1 MYYGQLKNLSS
12 RTSFST
18 RRTIRPREACKIT
31 AIFYGLLTL
40 IFIIL
45 TFTCYIIKKH
55 NIILFNTMVDP
66 SFRLMSF
73 ESWPFRW
80 RLHRLLQWRSH
91 LLACP
96 SKCPGLSSC
105 PLSWVCVAT
114 RHHSCLA
121 FVTCG
126 DRIVAS
132 AVAQRG
138 WGVSVVGGGMPE
150 CILWIVLTKRWGVS
164 VGTHCRFLF
173 FGFFGESFFSQVWP
187 F

>member
-45 TFTCYIIKKH
+45 TFTCYIIK
-55 NIILFNTMVDP
+55 NIILNCSTQWLTHHLDLWALSHDHFGGDCIGCCSGGAT
-66 SFRLMSF
+66 
-73 ESWPFRW
+73 SWHVRASA
-80 RLHRLLQWRSH
+80 R
-91 LLACP
+91 ACP
-96 SKCPGLSSC
+96 VVH
-105 PLSWVCVAT
+105 SWVCVAT

-138 WGVSVVGGGMPE
+138 WGVSVVAGGMTE
-150 CILWIVLTKRWGVS
+150 CICG
-164 VGTHCRFLF
+164 
-173 FGFFGESFFSQVWP
+173 
-187 F
+187 